1 MDAAGHSDDNF
12 VNDLREGFP
21 LTGVLGIGGL
31 GTDIPGGQRSH
42 GRPGLGG
49 SPPLSGLRSQ
59 CREINELTIGRAVVS
74 RPRTAEQWAVAH
86 DVWQQV
92 EKDVNLGRAGSPRP
106 LESVNLGDVLLV
118 NSFAIV

>member
-12 VNDLREGFP
+12 VNDVREGFS

-31 GTDIPGGQRSH
+31 GTDILGGQRSH

-49 SPPLSGLRSQ
+49 PPPLSGLRAQ
-59 CREINELTIGRAVVS
+59 CREINELTIGRAVAS
-74 RPRTAEQWAVAH
+74 PPRTAEQWAVAH

>member
-49 SPPLSGLRSQ
+49 PPPLSGLRAQ
-59 CREINELTIGRAVVS
+59 CRGINELTIGRAVVS

-92 EKDVNLGRAGSPRP
+92 EKDVNLGRARSPRP
-106 LESVNLGDVLLV
+106 LESVNLGDVLLF
-118 NSFAIV
+118 NSFGIV